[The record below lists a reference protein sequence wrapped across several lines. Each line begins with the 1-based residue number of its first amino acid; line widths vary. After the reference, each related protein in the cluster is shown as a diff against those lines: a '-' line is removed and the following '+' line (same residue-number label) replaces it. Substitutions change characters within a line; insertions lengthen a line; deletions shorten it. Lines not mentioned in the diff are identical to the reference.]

1 MTGSQRSAPP
11 AFDPWSAEFVAWPY
25 DVYAQLRTES
35 PLWFFEG
42 TGQYLISR
50 HADVSAL
57 LRDRRLGRTYL
68 HLASHEEMGHE
79 PDPDHLASFWR
90 LIRAGMLDR
99 EPPDHSRLR
108 RLVSKAFTPRM
119 VEQLRPRI
127 EEMAGTLVDELL
139 DAGSDGSPVDLLA
152 TVAEPLPVTV
162 IAEML
167 GIPEADRHLLRPW
180 SAQIVGMYE
189 LNPTPEAAAAAV
201 RASEE
206 FSDYLRVLARERREQ
221 PGDDLISALAGVLD
235 DGDRLTEDELIGTCV
250 LLLNAGHEATVNVTG
265 NGWWSLFRNPDE
277 LARLHAEPGLLPTAI
292 EELMRYDTPLQMFE
306 RWVLEDIEVHG
317 VTIPRGTE
325 IGLLFGSANHDPAVF
340 ADPTRLDLGRTENPH
355 ISFGAGIHFCLGAPL
370 ARIELLSS
378 FGTLLERAPKLA
390 LAADPIWNP
399 GYIVRGLAALHVT
412 V

>member
-1 MTGSQRSAPP
+1 MTGSPSSAPP
-11 AFDPWSAEFVAWPY
+11 AFEPWSAEFVAWPY
-25 DVYAQLRTES
+25 DVYAQLRAES
-35 PLWFFEG
+35 PVWFFEG
-42 TGQYLISR
+42 TGQYLLSR

-68 HLASHEEMGHE
+68 HLATHEEMGHQ
-79 PDPDHLASFWR
+79 PDPDHLEPFWR

-127 EEMAGTLVDELL
+127 EQMADRLVDELL

-189 LNPTPEAAAAAV
+189 LNPSPEAAAAAV

-235 DGDRLTEDELIGTCV
+235 EGDRLTEDELIGTCV

-277 LARLHAEPGLLPTAI
+277 LARLRADPGLLPTAI

-317 VTIPRGTE
+317 VPIPRGTE
-325 IGLLFGSANHDPAVF
+325 VGLLFGSANHDPAVF
-340 ADPTRLDLGRTENPH
+340 ADPTHLDLGRTENPH

-370 ARIELLSS
+370 ARIELLTS
-378 FGTLLERAPKLA
+378 FGTLLDRAPKLA
-390 LAADPIWNP
+390 LAVEPTWNP